1 MGSYLS
7 RQVYSIQHALSC
19 IDKLPV
25 DTQTNKPATDNN
37 TTPLKKDVIDINEYT
52 ELFKEMR

>member
-7 RQVYSIQHALSC
+7 RQIYSIQHALSC

-25 DTQTNKPATDNN
+25 ETQDTKPVTDN
-37 TTPLKKDVIDINEYT
+37 TIPLKKEAIDINEYT
-52 ELFKEMR
+52 ELFKELR

>member
-25 DTQTNKPATDNN
+25 ETQDTKPVTDSN
-37 TTPLKKDVIDINEYT
+37 TTPLKKNTIDINEYT